1 MILVCPSCDTRYF
14 ADDTSIGKDGRR
26 VRCATCGHA
35 WFAKLAEEGAPPPAE
50 DTGLTREQVERL
62 RQTAAAN
69 SSARA
74 GPHAEF
80 RAREHARRKRERGQ
94 ATGIAWIAGFVVFA
108 AAAGASILFRN
119 DIAEAFPKVASIYRM
134 VGLDVNRFGLVLENV
149 NAKRSFDGTTPVLTV
164 TGTAINK
171 GDERRE
177 TPQLR
182 VTLRDEGGKEVKTW
196 TDNLS
201 VPELGA
207 GEKID
212 FSSRFEAPPVE
223 TYRLTVTF
231 AHKPGEKPEGGETHI
246 QANTSEQP
254 QAPGAVPAPAKAAG
268 ANAADP
274 KNTTDSKYEEPGW
287 NGGDG
292 PATGPDGEDAAA
304 VKQAQATPGVT
315 KPTPGQVQTQPSQA
329 QPSQAQPSQ
338 AQSGQVKP
346 SPVKPSQPKPGKVE
360 AGHN

>member
-35 WFAKLAEEGAPPPAE
+35 WFAKLQEEGAAPPPE

-69 SSARA
+69 SAARA

-80 RAREHARRKRERGQ
+80 RAREHARRKRERTQ
-94 ATGIAWIAGFVVFA
+94 AAGIAWIAGFVVFA
-108 AAAGASILFRN
+108 GAAGAGVLFRN
-119 DIAEAFPKVASIYRM
+119 DIAEAFPKVASIYRL

-171 GDERRE
+171 GDEKRE

-196 TDNLS
+196 TDSLS
-201 VPELGA
+201 VPTLA
-207 GEKID
+207 PGEKVD

-231 AHKPGEKPEGGETHI
+231 AHKPGELPEGGETNIEATTGPSHAPAPI
-246 QANTSEQP
+246 AMKQP
-254 QAPGAVPAPAKAAG
+254 PGEPLPPMKDDKKFDEPGWSGGDGGADGGDDGKEAAAPPAKA
-268 ANAADP
+268 
-274 KNTTDSKYEEPGW
+274 
-287 NGGDG
+287 
-292 PATGPDGEDAAA
+292 
-304 VKQAQATPGVT
+304 Q
-315 KPTPGQVQTQPSQA
+315 
-329 QPSQAQPSQ
+329 
-338 AQSGQVKP
+338 
-346 SPVKPSQPKPGKVE
+346 PVKDETVKAEP
-360 AGHN
+360 AHH